1 MKLAMVMG
9 RVEMQQHSTTD
20 WQRFSAETVNTLPF
34 LELPELLTYELPPR
48 EIILSPW
55 LTTQSLNMIYAPRG
69 IGKTFMSM
77 HIAYAVCAAGHFLGW
92 QATRPQGVLFIDGE
106 MPGHLLKSRFA
117 SIVNSSSYPQQ
128 APLRI
133 VSPDLLQ
140 GKAVMPDLSTHQGQ
154 AAINQLITEDIAL
167 IVLDNLSTLV
177 RSGRENEAESW
188 LPIQNW
194 ALQLRAQH
202 KSVLFIH
209 HAGRNGQARGTSR
222 REDVLDTIISLQHP
236 ENYQARMGACFVV
249 EFMKARHLHGE
260 ALQPFVAQLITQ
272 HGKSTWQTQ
281 AYQGSTY
288 EQVIELANQGASQ
301 AEIIKQ
307 QGFSK
312 ATVYRHYHKGRA
324 EGRIHT

>member
-1 MKLAMVMG
+1 MLDNKNLA
-9 RVEMQQHSTTD
+9 ELTQHHTS
-20 WQRFSAETVNTLPF
+20 ENTITSLNVVS
-34 LELPELLTYELPPR
+34 LQTLLTDKLPSR
-48 EIILSPW
+48 EAMLAPW
-55 LTTQSLNMIYAPRG
+55 LTSQSLNMIYAPRG
-69 IGKTFMSM
+69 IGKTFMALN
-77 HIAYAVCAAGHFLGW
+77 IAYAVSIGGRFLHW
-92 QATRPQGVLFIDGE
+92 RADKPRGVLLLDGE
-106 MPGHLLKSRFA
+106 MPA
-117 SIVNSSSYPQQ
+117 T
-128 APLRI
+128 
-133 VSPDLLQ
+133 LLQ
-140 GKAVMPDLSTHQGQ
+140 QRLRDIVACHPKPSISPRLDIITLDYQTQGMPDLATMLGQ
-154 AAINQLITEDIAL
+154 QQVAPAISEDIEL
-167 IVLDNLSTLV
+167 VIVDNLSTLV

-188 LPIQNW
+188 APIQQW

-301 AEIIKQ
+301 AEIVKQ